1 MQSARFYQMHPL
13 IPTHSLKK
21 KQNIYN
27 SSKIIDENYQPRNI
41 LIAKLIVK
49 YYDELMDTLVYNYI
63 QKCNLEEDNNNIIF
77 HI

>member
-1 MQSARFYQMHPL
+1 MHPL

-21 KQNIYN
+21 KKNICK

-41 LIAKLIVK
+41 LIAKLIGK